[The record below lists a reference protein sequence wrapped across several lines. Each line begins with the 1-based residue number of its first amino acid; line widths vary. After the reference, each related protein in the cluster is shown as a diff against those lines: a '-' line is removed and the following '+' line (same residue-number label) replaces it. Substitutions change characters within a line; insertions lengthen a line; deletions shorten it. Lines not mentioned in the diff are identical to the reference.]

1 MSINDFVVDALVR
14 DRKLKAESVWT
25 VENHEKYSTLTGRDD
40 GARRRE
46 AGREVFSLMRNLNEL
61 GVRSP
66 ALCADRDGNGSLR
79 EAIGALSER
88 LATLSRGRHV
98 HYIELGPEPVKT
110 TELMKAVSGGEPN
123 HLRYTAVDI
132 NESSEDA
139 MRHAIMPFRV
149 DINESSED
157 AMRHAIMP
165 FLKTPGCFNYIADDY
180 RNVQWNHIDLG
191 QDVTF
196 ITMLG
201 FQEGNELPVTIG
213 RLIRNLGGKSTYVVS
228 EMQLLVEGR
237 EEPIYNFYQNENMVR
252 FSEIVSRQQGFE
264 PLGKHHVSIVRLNL
278 LGDQFHVAVT
288 LQPVSK
294 AGADGHLITNVCL
307 KYTPEQFR
315 HVRAS
320 HGNCR
325 VIDELRSGDGS
336 VVYQIAQF
344 KG

>member
-25 VENHEKYSTLTGRDD
+25 VENHEKYSTLHRTGDD
-40 GARRRE
+40 ARRRE
-46 AGREVFSLMRNLNEL
+46 AGREVFALMRNLNEL

-66 ALCADRDGNGSLR
+66 ALCADRDGKGSLR

-110 TELMKAVSGGEPN
+110 TELMKAVSGGGPD
-123 HLRYTAVDI
+123 HLRYTA
-132 NESSEDA
+132 
-139 MRHAIMPFRV
+139 V

-237 EEPIYNFYQNENMVR
+237 EEPIYDFYQNENMVR

-315 HVRAS
+315 HVRLS

-325 VIDELRSGDGS
+325 VIDELHSGDGS

>member
-1 MSINDFVVDALVR
+1 
-14 DRKLKAESVWT
+14 
-25 VENHEKYSTLTGRDD
+25 
-40 GARRRE
+40 
-46 AGREVFSLMRNLNEL
+46 MRNLNEL

-66 ALCADRDGNGSLR
+66 ALCADRDGKGSLR

-110 TELMKAVSGGEPN
+110 TELMKAVSGGGPD
-123 HLRYTAVDI
+123 HLRYTA
-132 NESSEDA
+132 
-139 MRHAIMPFRV
+139 V

-237 EEPIYNFYQNENMVR
+237 EEPIYDFYQNENMVR

-315 HVRAS
+315 HVRLS

-325 VIDELRSGDGS
+325 VIDELHSGDGS

>member
-1 MSINDFVVDALVR
+1 
-14 DRKLKAESVWT
+14 
-25 VENHEKYSTLTGRDD
+25 
-40 GARRRE
+40 
-46 AGREVFSLMRNLNEL
+46 
-61 GVRSP
+61 
-66 ALCADRDGNGSLR
+66 
-79 EAIGALSER
+79 
-88 LATLSRGRHV
+88 
-98 HYIELGPEPVKT
+98 
-110 TELMKAVSGGEPN
+110 
-123 HLRYTAVDI
+123 
-132 NESSEDA
+132 
-139 MRHAIMPFRV
+139 
-149 DINESSED
+149 
-157 AMRHAIMP
+157 
-165 FLKTPGCFNYIADDY
+165 
-180 RNVQWNHIDLG
+180 
-191 QDVTF
+191 
-196 ITMLG
+196 
-201 FQEGNELPVTIG
+201 
-213 RLIRNLGGKSTYVVS
+213 
-228 EMQLLVEGR
+228 MQLLVEGR

-315 HVRAS
+315 HVRLS